1 MTSYPPPPGP
11 GPRVWEVPG
20 RICPCLCSLCVRP
33 YSAYFIILFIPLFT
47 GFPHSSHHPFPYP
60 SFSQTQQYSLCSSKY
75 FSNSNPRAPPGDQ
88 RGSITGYPSWP
99 ELALLLHFLLGFPFS
114 RPSSRQSLSNS
125 ILAQHAQL
133 SVLQK
138 KAKNILFYQ
147 SSPRLLV
154 ISGIS
159 LTFAYILRISMKFM
173 FTSTLS
179 GAETGSGDSTPGSP
193 TQSVLL
199 HVHTSFLTSIHP
211 SSTSSTSSF
220 Q

>member
-33 YSAYFIILFIPLFT
+33 SSAYFIILFIPLFT
-47 GFPHSSHHPFPYP
+47 GFPHSAHHPFPYP

-114 RPSSRQSLSNS
+114 RPSPTPSWHSMHSYRYCKKRLKTYFFTNQVLGYWLSQAYRS
-125 ILAQHAQL
+125 HLH
-133 SVLQK
+133 
-138 KAKNILFYQ
+138 
-147 SSPRLLV
+147 
-154 ISGIS
+154 IS
-159 LTFAYILRISMKFM
+159 
-173 FTSTLS
+173 
-179 GAETGSGDSTPGSP
+179 
-193 TQSVLL
+193 
-199 HVHTSFLTSIHP
+199 
-211 SSTSSTSSF
+211 
-220 Q
+220 